1 MIVVT
6 MRLAH
11 AVETARLDRVGKIA
25 GEAVRAAF
33 LMQAILPTLQAA
45 AVDAKKGNAHE
56 DSSARA
62 CIRCRFTPR
71 LRPRVACRG
80 RRLRSHAPPRPLRR
94 RPLHG
99 AGDRRSDD

>member
-33 LMQAILPTLQAA
+33 LMQAILPTYSLRQSTR
-45 AVDAKKGNAHE
+45 KRE
-56 DSSARA
+56 
-62 CIRCRFTPR
+62 TP
-71 LRPRVACRG
+71 
-80 RRLRSHAPPRPLRR
+80 
-94 RPLHG
+94 
-99 AGDRRSDD
+99 